1 MECKKFEAELSKSNY
16 SVAVRRKKPEKK
28 AITRRGGVKISNS
41 INPARFNLREQHTR
55 NLYSIR
61 RDSSNESDS
70 RCPRK
75 KIQDRLDVKKKKK
88 KKNSIY
94 LIGGIGFDYYLPIFT
109 VIIAERPR
117 EC

>member
-16 SVAVRRKKPEKK
+16 SVAVRRKKPEEK

-88 KKNSIY
+88 KKIRYIWSA
-94 LIGGIGFDYYLPIFT
+94 
-109 VIIAERPR
+109 V
-117 EC
+117 